1 MSYNGHFLCT
11 LSFHLSLHRCIPN
24 SNTAYSSLF
33 KCSCILIKCVKGT
46 YNYYTYYKKKNGS
59 DLVPY
64 EWKNKHKS
72 LSIYPCSRSPDFW
85 FLTTATGWELT
96 YINRINGAICKV
108 WLPGLLSVTLLSHVT
123 FYWAVLVLM
132 GFLFIYL
139 FFNDF

>member
-72 LSIYPCSRSPDFW
+72 LSIYPCSRSPDF
-85 FLTTATGWELT
+85 
-96 YINRINGAICKV
+96 
-108 WLPGLLSVTLLSHVT
+108 
-123 FYWAVLVLM
+123 
-132 GFLFIYL
+132 
-139 FFNDF
+139 